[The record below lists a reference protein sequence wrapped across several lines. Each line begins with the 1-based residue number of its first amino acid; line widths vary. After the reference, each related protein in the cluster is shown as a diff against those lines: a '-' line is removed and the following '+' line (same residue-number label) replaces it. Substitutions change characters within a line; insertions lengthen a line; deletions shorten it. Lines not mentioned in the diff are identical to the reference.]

1 MEQLGVVTL
10 MKFKNTVERILHVRG
25 NYQGGVLEMAV
36 VADCKVSKEQLKRI
50 LPKLIS
56 ALKSQ
61 GETFRNVRFNFVSW
75 KSDTEIQNKV
85 CPMMTAFTEEFYQSY
100 VQMEMEEEKS
110 FLKLVEYLKVFQARA
125 KLIIVI
131 GDELE
136 ITEQREEIWKSMQ
149 PFLDKKLMLVVGIS
163 NEEPEIKYRDII

>member
-10 MKFKNTVERILHVRG
+10 MKFKNTVERILHVKG
-25 NYQGGVLEMAV
+25 NYQGGILEMAV
-36 VADCKVSKEQLKRI
+36 VADCKVSKEQLKSI

-61 GETFRNVRFNFVSW
+61 GEVFRNVRFNFVSW

-85 CPMMTAFTEEFYQSY
+85 CPMMTAFTEEFYQFY
-100 VQMEMEEEKS
+100 VQTDEEKS

-131 GDELE
+131 GDKIE
-136 ITEQREEIWKSMQ
+136 ITEQKEEIKKSMQ
-149 PFLDKKLMLVVGIS
+149 PFLDKKLMLVVEIS
-163 NEEPEIKYRDII
+163 KEQPEIKYREF

>member
-25 NYQGGVLEMAV
+25 NYQGGILEMAV
-36 VADCKVSKEQLKRI
+36 VADCKISREQLESI
-50 LPKLIS
+50 LPKLIR

-61 GETFRNVRFNFVSW
+61 GEVFRNVRFNFVSW
-75 KSDTEIQNKV
+75 KSDREIQNKV

-100 VQMEMEEEKS
+100 VQTAEEKS
-110 FLKLVEYLKVFQARA
+110 FIKLVEYLKVFQARA

-136 ITEQREEIWKSMQ
+136 ITDGQEVKKTMQ

-163 NEEPEIKYRDII
+163 KEQPEIKYREF

>member
-10 MKFKNTVERILHVRG
+10 MKFKNTVERILHVKG
-25 NYQGGVLEMAV
+25 NYQGGILEMAV
-36 VADCKVSKEQLKRI
+36 VADCKVSKEQLKSI

-85 CPMMTAFTEEFYQSY
+85 CPMMTAFTEEFYQFY
-100 VQMEMEEEKS
+100 VQTDEEKS

-131 GDELE
+131 GDKIE
-136 ITEQREEIWKSMQ
+136 ITEQKEEIKKSMQ
-149 PFLDKKLMLVVGIS
+149 PFLDKKLMLVVEIS
-163 NEEPEIKYRDII
+163 KEQPEIKYREL

>member
-36 VADCKVSKEQLKRI
+36 VADCKVSKEQLKSI

-85 CPMMTAFTEEFYQSY
+85 CPMMTAFTEEFYQFY
-100 VQMEMEEEKS
+100 VQTDEEKS

-131 GDELE
+131 GDKIE
-136 ITEQREEIWKSMQ
+136 ITEQKEEIKKSMQ
-149 PFLDKKLMLVVGIS
+149 PFLDKKLMLVVEIS
-163 NEEPEIKYRDII
+163 KEQPEIKYREF